1 MEQKYEEEIQMLQQ
15 EIEMLEA
22 EQEETLRSIFIEHG
36 DRLQRELKS
45 VYKERGGA
53 QKHTLSKLI
62 TEVRELEKKLRR
74 QTEINGIALNECF
87 VKTLHKSERKLVQ
100 QLRLAGHCSVLLFQ
114 VEFAVTEIQE
124 DDALLRRVT
133 ELNIV
138 VDGVEFK
145 DFSAFVSRVE
155 DTKDLLLFFRT
166 LRTFSERCEERRQ
179 TFQHFQEKYPDV
191 VSLPE
196 GCRSELMIIKS
207 PQLPGISMTIFWK
220 IDVSME
226 GVVKPSLELLLKMP
240 DQAREFDTK
249 KVMENGSDYFQSLL
263 RVLAVEASIEGLI
276 RTFGNVECS
285 SM

>member
-22 EQEETLRSIFIEHG
+22 EQEETLRYIFMEHG

-62 TEVRELEKKLRR
+62 TE
-74 QTEINGIALNECF
+74 TEINGITLNECF

-155 DTKDLLLFFRT
+155 DTKDLTLLFRT

-196 GCRSELMIIKS
+196 GCRSELMIIRS

-263 RVLAVEASIEGLI
+263 RVLGVEASIEGLI
-276 RTFGNVECS
+276 RTVCL
-285 SM
+285 

>member
-1 MEQKYEEEIQMLQQ
+1 MEQKYEDEIQMLHQ

-22 EQEETLRSIFIEHG
+22 EREEMLRSIFIQHG
-36 DRLQRELKS
+36 DRLQEELKL
-45 VYKERGGA
+45 VCEEKGGGGA
-53 QKHTLSKLI
+53 HKHALSKLNMEI
-62 TEVRELEKKLRR
+62 RELEKDLRR
-74 QTEINGIALNECF
+74 QTEINEIALKECF

-124 DDALLRRVT
+124 GDALLRRVT
-133 ELNIV
+133 DLNIV

-196 GCRSELMIIKS
+196 GSRSELMIIRS

-220 IDVSME
+220 IDVSKE
-226 GVVKPSLELLLKMP
+226 GVVKPLLELLLKMP
-240 DQAREFDTK
+240 DQARELDTK

-263 RVLAVEASIEGLI
+263 RILGVEASVEALI
-276 RTFGNVECS
+276 RTVCL
-285 SM
+285 